1 MAPASRRFVFHPNHP
16 KRAHLCALFLLSAI
30 TLLSGCGNF
39 FVCEGKTSCP
49 TTCVASSTVTCPPPT
64 TGTGVNMAYV
74 GNPASSSNNVN
85 GYNLANGNLTTNAS
99 GAPFNFGYS
108 PIAMVVTP
116 ANTFLYTASNP
127 ALSTG
132 YLYGYTIN
140 TSTGAL
146 NGLSGNSPLIT
157 ESAVSLA
164 VSPDGQWLFVLDAN
178 GLTLSEY
185 SINASTGALT
195 FNTTGAIT
203 PGAGTVN
210 NVSNQVA
217 VAPSG
222 DYVAVALG
230 TGGIQTFTLTTATG
244 ALTPQNPLA
253 PSSSQVGFFGV
264 AIDATNNLYVAGT
277 NGLTVFSS
285 TTAGVLTNL
294 KTYTTGNGPRS
305 VAVNT
310 AGTFV
315 YVGNKT
321 DGTISGFSIGT
332 NAVLTAIAGS
342 PFTGPTLI
350 GALAFDT
357 TGNYLITSGYN
368 DATGIE
374 LFSIG
379 TSGALTSSG
388 AAASGTTASILS
400 SIATTHPTS

>member
-1 MAPASRRFVFHPNHP
+1 MAPAPRRPENRRPAFSPN
-16 KRAHLCALFLLSAI
+16 RAHLCALVLLSAI
-30 TLLSGCGNF
+30 TLLSGCGSF
-39 FVCEGKTSCP
+39 FQCEGKTSCP

-64 TGTGVNMAYV
+64 TTGTNIAYV
-74 GNPASSSNNVN
+74 GNPSSSSNTVN
-85 GYNLANGNLTTNAS
+85 GYNLTSGNLTTNAS
-99 GAPFNFGYS
+99 GAPFSFGYS

-116 ANTFLYTASNP
+116 ADTFLYTASNP

-132 YLYGYTIN
+132 YLYGYAVGTG
-140 TSTGAL
+140 GAL
-146 NGLSGNSPLIT
+146 NILSSGAPLVT

-164 VSPDGQWLFVLDAN
+164 VSPDGNWLFVLDAN

-210 NVSNQVA
+210 NVSNDVT

-230 TGGIQTFTLTTATG
+230 TGGLQTFTLDTTTG
-244 ALTPQNPLA
+244 ALTPQNPIA
-253 PSSSQVGFFGV
+253 PASSQVGIFGV
-264 AIDATNNLYVAGT
+264 AIDANNYLYAAST
-277 NGLTVFSS
+277 SGLIVFSA
-285 TTAGVLTNL
+285 TTAGVPTNL
-294 KTYTTGNGPRS
+294 KTYTTGNGART

-310 AGTFV
+310 ASTFV

-350 GALAFDT
+350 GALSFDQ
-357 TGNYLITSGYN
+357 TGTYLITSGYN

-374 LFSIG
+374 LYSIA
-379 TSGALTSSG
+379 TSGALSSSG
-388 AAASGTTASILS
+388 TAASGTNASILS
-400 SIATTHPTS
+400 AIATTH